1 MGEYLITKYFDI
13 VETGINEGFAASFQM
28 MLPYLLII
36 FLFIILISFPLAILS
51 KKLDKLEEERKQK
64 IWDQRHRRRDQIY
77 FEERE
82 KYEERKRQKRQE
94 QKQKRSWFPAV
105 HSL

>member
-1 MGEYLITKYFDI
+1 MSEYLDI

-94 QKQKRSWFPAV
+94 QKQKRS
-105 HSL
+105 

>member
-1 MGEYLITKYFDI
+1 MSESLDI
-13 VETGINEGFAASFQM
+13 LNTAINKGLKM

-36 FLFIILISFPLAILS
+36 FLFIILISIPIAILS
-51 KKLDKLEEERKQK
+51 KKLDELEEARKQK
-64 IWDQRHRRRDQIY
+64 IWDQRHRRRNQIY

-94 QKQKRSWFPAV
+94 QKQKS
-105 HSL
+105 S